1 MITIYIAH
9 TVSYKADPSFTA
21 CCSGVMG
28 FHLKHLALC
37 LWPRRLLQ
45 HGNISGCLTAKDP
58 AHEGLRR
65 RFMPGVLATRCMQ
78 LKAIHLNSPPPV
90 QKLPDLRLGPNRYLA
105 ARSPGLYDRC
115 GNLSQQEWRSH
126 LSNTRH
132 MIRKSN
138 YAWGG
143 ILRLPVGTAW
153 REPVGSY
160 ASRLDGLR

>member
-1 MITIYIAH
+1 MLFFFIFFFLYPKFTFICWTVPSHRIAFASSSSVSQAPFCTFTAPTATAQVWSHEMITIYIAH
-9 TVSYKADPSFTA
+9 TVSYKAEPSFMA

-78 LKAIHLNSPPPV
+78 LKAIHLNSPPRP
-90 QKLPDLRLGPNRYLA
+90 KAAWFKTGP
-105 ARSPGLYDRC
+105 
-115 GNLSQQEWRSH
+115 
-126 LSNTRH
+126 
-132 MIRKSN
+132 
-138 YAWGG
+138 
-143 ILRLPVGTAW
+143 
-153 REPVGSY
+153 
-160 ASRLDGLR
+160 